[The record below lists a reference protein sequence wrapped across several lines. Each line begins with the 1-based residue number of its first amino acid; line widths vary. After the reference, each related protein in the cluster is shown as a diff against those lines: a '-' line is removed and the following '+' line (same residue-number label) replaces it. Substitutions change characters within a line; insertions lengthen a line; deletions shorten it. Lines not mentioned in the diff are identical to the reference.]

1 MNTPPPEQPSGTT
14 QPEAVSAEAPP
25 SLRDLIRLRL
35 AGSSLAPEAQALLL
49 ECLGEET
56 TSSRERAPRAYLQS
70 VTVSGFRG
78 IGRTA
83 RLPLTPGPGLTLVV
97 GRNGSGKSSFAEAI
111 EIALTGDNARWKTRS
126 DIWRRSW
133 RNLHEGNDPQV
144 AVELLVEGDTAPS
157 TVYRAWTGQDVAE
170 SHAEWERPGHEPAPL
185 TALGWERDLAHYRP
199 FLSYSELGAL
209 IGGKPSEM
217 YDAVAA
223 ILGLEQLAGAD
234 KRLMDQSKELDGAL
248 KQAAAE
254 LPALIAEL
262 GAVDDPR
269 AAAAVS
275 ALSGRTQDLDQA
287 AALVAGQSTIDG
299 DALTGLRRLAELTGP
314 DLAAVGAAV
323 ARLREAAAGAEDA
336 RATSAEDSWQRAELL
351 SAALDHHRR
360 HPARPDC
367 PVCGSNDR
375 IDGHWAA
382 AAAEQVDRLREDA
395 ADARAARRE
404 LSDAGEAL
412 RNLVVPPPAW
422 LPPDLAELWRAWAG
436 CRSLTEAGAAEL
448 ASRAESSA
456 AVLADACRL
465 TSQQAAKQL
474 AEHDEEWRGHAA
486 RLAAW
491 LERARTAETGRPR
504 LNHVKAARKWLK
516 DAHEDLRAERMRPIA
531 NGAQATWAALRQRSN
546 VSLGPVQLGGTGTQR
561 RVVLDVSV
569 DDIDAPA
576 LGVMSQGELHSLALS
591 LFLPRTTLAENPFPF
606 LVIDDPVQSMDPAKV
621 EGLATVLSALA
632 LQQQVV
638 VFTHD
643 TRLPQALKYLRLP
656 ATILEVVR
664 RERSVVQVKQGDD
677 PVKQALYDAK
687 ALTKARN
694 MPPEVV
700 SRVLPG
706 LCRTALEAAFLPAA
720 RRRLLRSGRDH
731 ASVEREISRAHKLTE
746 LAALAMYGDRA
757 RSAEVLPD
765 LERAYGGWAAE
776 LIRLCN
782 RGSHEAVPVPD
793 VDELID
799 ETKRLAGK
807 VQEL

>member
-1 MNTPPPEQPSGTT
+1 MPPPEQAPGAS
-14 QPEAVSAEAPP
+14 QPETDPAEAPA
-25 SLRDLIRLRL
+25 SLRGLIQRRL
-35 AGSSLAPEAQALLL
+35 ADSGLAPQAQALLFD
-49 ECLGEET
+49 CLGEDV
-56 TSSRERAPRAYLQS
+56 SADGGRAPRAYLQS
-70 VTVSGFRG
+70 VTVGGFRG

-83 RLPLTPGPGLTLVV
+83 RLPLKPGPGLTLVV

-111 EIALTGDNARWKTRS
+111 EIALTGDNARWKTKS

-133 RNLHEGNDPQV
+133 RNLHEGDDPQV

-157 TVYRAWTGQDVAE
+157 TVYRAWTGEDVAE
-170 SHAEWERPGHEPAPL
+170 SHAEWERPGHDPAPL
-185 TALGWERDLAHYRP
+185 AALGWERDLAHYRP

-217 YDAVAA
+217 YDAVAT

-234 KRLMDQSKELDGAL
+234 KRLMELSKELDGAL
-248 KQAAAE
+248 KQSAAE
-254 LPALIAEL
+254 LPTLLADL

-275 ALSGRTQDLDQA
+275 ALSGRTKDFEKA
-287 AALVAGQSTIDG
+287 AALVAGQSSVDG
-299 DALTGLRRLAELTGP
+299 DALAGLRRLAELTGP
-314 DLAAVGAAV
+314 DLATVDAAV
-323 ARLREAAAGAEDA
+323 ARLREAAAGAEDV

-367 PVCGSNDR
+367 PVCGSEGR
-375 IDGHWAA
+375 IDGRWAI
-382 AAAEQVDRLREDA
+382 AAAEQIDRMREEA
-395 ADARAARRE
+395 EAARAARRE
-404 LSDAGEAL
+404 LSGAAEAV
-412 RNLVVPPPAW
+412 RSLVTPPPAW
-422 LPPDLAELWRAWAG
+422 LPPDLADLWRGWSS
-436 CRSLTEAGAAEL
+436 CRSLTEAAATEL
-448 ASRAESSA
+448 ASRAETTA

-465 TSQQAAKQL
+465 TSQQATKQL

-491 LERARTAETGRPR
+491 LDRARTAEAGRPR
-504 LNHVKAARKWLK
+504 LNQVKAARKWLK
-516 DAHEDLRAERMRPIA
+516 DTHDELRGERMRPIA
-531 NGAQATWAALRQRSN
+531 NGAQATWAALRQQSN

-656 ATILEVVR
+656 ATVLEVVR
-664 RERSVVQVKQGDD
+664 RERSVVQVKPGDD

-746 LAALAMYGDRA
+746 LGALAMYGDRT
-757 RSAEVLPD
+757 RSAEVLHD
-765 LERAYGGWAAE
+765 LERAHGGWAAD

-782 RGSHEAVPVPD
+782 RGSHEAVPVAD
-793 VDELID
+793 VNQLID
-799 ETKRLAGK
+799 ETRRLAGK